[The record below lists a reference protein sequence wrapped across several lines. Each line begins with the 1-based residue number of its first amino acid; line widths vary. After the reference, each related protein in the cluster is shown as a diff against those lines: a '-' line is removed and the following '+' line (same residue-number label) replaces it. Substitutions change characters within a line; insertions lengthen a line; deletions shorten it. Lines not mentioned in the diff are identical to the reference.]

1 MRKRHSTANILLI
14 ELVLVIL
21 FFMLCVSTIVEM
33 FGLARVK
40 SAYAK
45 ASCSAMLAVENLEER
60 LAGAE
65 NAGAELE
72 AAGFTAADGRWVL
85 EQDGYTI
92 TAAETEEKTEAGIL
106 RTVEFSAEQKTGRKL
121 FDLPVV
127 NYLPGEVSP

>member
-1 MRKRHSTANILLI
+1 MKKHSSANILLI

-21 FFMLCVSTIVEM
+21 FFMLCVATIVEM

-45 ASCSAMLAVENLEER
+45 AGTEAMLIVENLEER
-60 LAGAE
+60 LAGSGDA
-65 NAGAELE
+65 AAELE
-72 AAGFTAADGRWVL
+72 KSGFVSENGSWVFQGERFTLTAA
-85 EQDGYTI
+85 
-92 TAAETEEKTEAGIL
+92 ASEEKTEAGVL
-106 RTVEFSAEQKTGRKL
+106 RTVDFSAVQKTGQKI